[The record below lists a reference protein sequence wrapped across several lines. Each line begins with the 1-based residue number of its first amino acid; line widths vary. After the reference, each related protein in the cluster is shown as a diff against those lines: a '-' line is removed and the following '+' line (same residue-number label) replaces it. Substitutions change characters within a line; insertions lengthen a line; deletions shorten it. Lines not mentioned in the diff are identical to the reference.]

1 MSSALQFA
9 RRRVAI
15 AKDHETHWAP
25 NIDVYATE
33 AGLVVKV
40 ELAGMQR
47 ENLELTVDGNKL
59 RISGQRPDGCRPPQC
74 KFLVMEITYGT
85 FERVIE
91 MPDDCDLTLGK
102 ALYQN
107 GFLRVE
113 VPYATKSSTP
123 HTISVTDD

>member
-1 MSSALQFA
+1 
-9 RRRVAI
+9 
-15 AKDHETHWAP
+15 
-25 NIDVYATE
+25 
-33 AGLVVKV
+33 
-40 ELAGMQR
+40 
-47 ENLELTVDGNKL
+47 
-59 RISGQRPDGCRPPQC
+59 
-74 KFLVMEITYGT
+74 MEITYGT